1 MTLDNKVAVVTGGNS
16 GIGAAVAQELSRLGA
31 KVVIFG
37 RNQETLKAT
46 LATLGDHAHAV
57 QGDVSNLAD
66 LDRLFAE
73 TQEKFGK
80 VDVLVANAGIASV
93 APIEHTTEE
102 DFDRVSDVNFKG
114 AFFTLQKGAAAAN
127 DGASVVLVTSVGNQ
141 MGWPGMAVYSAT
153 KAALRSLARTGSAEL
168 LPRGIR
174 VNALSPGPIDT
185 GMLGRVGLPEA
196 DAEGMRNHIRDTHP
210 MGRFAAPQE
219 MAKAV
224 AFLASSDS
232 SYVAGAELVA
242 GGGMG
247 EM

>member
-1 MTLDNKVAVVTGGNS
+1 MRLDNKVAVVTGGNS
-16 GIGAAVAQELSRLGA
+16 GIGAAVAQELSQLGA

-37 RNQETLKAT
+37 RNRETLNAT
-46 LATLGDHAHAV
+46 LATLGDDAHAV

-66 LDRLFAE
+66 LDRLFTE

-80 VDVLVANAGIASV
+80 VDVLVASAGIGRV

-102 DFDRVSDVNFKG
+102 VFDLVSDINFKG

-141 MGWPGMAVYSAT
+141 IGWPGMAVYSAT

-174 VNALSPGPIDT
+174 VNALSPGPVDT
-185 GMLGRVGLPEA
+185 GMLGRSGLSDA
-196 DAEGMRNHIRDTHP
+196 DAEGMVNHIRGSHP

-219 MAKAV
+219 MAKAA

-232 SYVAGAELVA
+232 SFVAGTELVA
-242 GGGMG
+242 GGGMA
-247 EM
+247 EL

>member
-1 MTLDNKVAVVTGGNS
+1 MRLDNKVAVVTGGNS
-16 GIGAAVAQELSRLGA
+16 GIGAAVAQELNRLGA

-37 RNQETLKAT
+37 RNEETLEAT
-46 LATLGDHAHAV
+46 LATLDDDAHAV

-73 TQEKFGK
+73 TQERFGK
-80 VDVLVANAGIASV
+80 VDVLVVNAGIARV
-93 APIEHTTEE
+93 APIEHTTED
-102 DFDRVSDVNFKG
+102 DFDRVSDINFKG
-114 AFFTLQKGAAAAN
+114 AFFTLQKGAAVAN
-127 DGASVVLVTSVGNQ
+127 DGAAVVLVTSVGNQ
-141 MGWPGMAVYSAT
+141 TGMPGMAVYSAT
-153 KAALRSLARTGSAEL
+153 KAALRSLARTATAEL

-185 GMLGRVGLPEA
+185 GMLGRVGLSAA
-196 DAEGMRNHIRDTHP
+196 DAEGMRNYIRESHP
-210 MGRFAAPQE
+210 MGRFAAPSE

-232 SYVAGAELVA
+232 SYVAGTELVA

-247 EM
+247 EL

>member
-1 MTLDNKVAVVTGGNS
+1 MRLDNKVAVVTGGNS

-37 RNQETLKAT
+37 RNQETLNAT
-46 LATLGDHAHAV
+46 LATLGDDAHAV
-57 QGDVSNLAD
+57 QGDVTKLAD

-80 VDVLVANAGIASV
+80 VDVLVANAGIAKV
-93 APIEHTTEE
+93 APIEHTTEK

-174 VNALSPGPIDT
+174 VNAVSPGPIDT
-185 GMLGRVGLPEA
+185 GMLDRVGLPDA
-196 DAEGMRNHIRDTHP
+196 DAEGMRNHIRATHP

-219 MAKAV
+219 MAKVV

-232 SYVAGAELVA
+232 SYVAGTELTA

-247 EM
+247 EL

>member
-1 MTLDNKVAVVTGGNS
+1 MKLDNRVAVVTGGNS
-16 GIGAAVAQELSRLGA
+16 GIGAAVAQELNRLGA

-37 RNQETLKAT
+37 RNKETLDATRAT
-46 LATLGDHAHAV
+46 LDDDAHVV

-80 VDVLVANAGIASV
+80 VDVLVVNAGIAQV
-93 APIEHTTEE
+93 APIEHTTEDE
-102 DFDRVSDVNFKG
+102 FDRVSDINFKG

-127 DGASVVLVTSVGNQ
+127 EGASVVLVTSVGNQ
-141 MGWPGMAVYSAT
+141 LGMPGMAVYSAT
-153 KAALRSLARTGSAEL
+153 KAALRSLARTASAEL

-185 GMLGRVGLPEA
+185 GMLGRVGLSEA
-196 DAEGMRNHIRDTHP
+196 DAEGMRNHIRVSHP
-210 MGRFAAPQE
+210 MGRFAAPAE

-232 SYVAGAELVA
+232 SYVAGTELVA

-247 EM
+247 EL

>member
-1 MTLDNKVAVVTGGNS
+1 MRLDDKVAVVTGGNS

-37 RNQETLKAT
+37 RNQETLDKT
-46 LATLGDHAHAV
+46 LATLGDDAHAV

-66 LDRLFAE
+66 LDRLFTE

-80 VDVLVANAGIASV
+80 VDVLVANAGIGRV

-102 DFDRVSDVNFKG
+102 VFDLVSDINFKG
-114 AFFTLQKGAAAAN
+114 AFFTLQKGVAAAN

-174 VNALSPGPIDT
+174 VNALSPGPVDT
-185 GMLGRVGLPEA
+185 GMLGRSGLSDA
-196 DAEGMRNHIRDTHP
+196 DAEGMVNHIRGSHP

-232 SYVAGAELVA
+232 SYVAGSELTA

-247 EM
+247 EL

>member
-37 RNQETLKAT
+37 RNQETLGAT
-46 LATLGDHAHAV
+46 LATLGDDAHAV
-57 QGDVSNLAD
+57 RGDVRNSED

-73 TQEKFGK
+73 TRRELGK
-80 VDVLVANAGIASV
+80 VDVLVVNAGIARV
-93 APIEHTTEE
+93 APIAHTTEE
-102 DFDRVSDVNFKG
+102 DFDLVTAINFKG

-127 DGASVVLVTSVGNQ
+127 DGASIVLVTSVGNQ
-141 MGWPGMAVYSAT
+141 MGWPGLAVYSAT

-174 VNALSPGPIDT
+174 VNAVSPGPIDT
-185 GMLGRVGLPEA
+185 GMLGRVGLSEA
-196 DAEGMRNHIRDTHP
+196 DAAGMRDHIRGTHP
-210 MGRFAAPQE
+210 MARFATPQE
-219 MAKAV
+219 MAKVV

-232 SYVAGAELVA
+232 SYVAGTELVA

-247 EM
+247 EL